1 MLTKLKTKYTN
12 WLASDH
18 KLRKL
23 YVSLNYYLFRHK
35 LWGDVQAL
43 NAKDKFTAIYKLNLW
58 NNEESLSGG
67 GSTVR
72 RTIKIR
78 QMLPDLLHSYNV
90 KSICDAG
97 CGDFN
102 WMQHLKCT
110 AITYTGVDIVGDVIS
125 RNNIQYGNTNTRFLE
140 LDIIHDIVPRVD
152 LILCRQCLFH
162 LSFTDIRA
170 ALVNFKASMSMYLLA
185 THQPN
190 VDKNVDI
197 ITGGCR
203 AVNWTRPPFNFPEP
217 ITTISE
223 DYSGQCL
230 ALWRLDD
237 IKPELLGQ

>member
-23 YVSLNYYLFRHK
+23 CVSLNYYLFRHK
-35 LWGDVQAL
+35 LWREVQSL
-43 NAKDKFTAIYKLNLW
+43 NAKDKFTTIYKRNLW

-67 GSTVR
+67 GSTIR
-72 RTIKIR
+72 RTTKIR
-78 QMLPDLLHSYNV
+78 QLLPGFFESYHI

-102 WMQHLKCT
+102 WMRQVKCRP
-110 AITYTGVDIVGDVIS
+110 ITYIGVDIVSDLIS
-125 RNNIQYGNTNTRFLE
+125 SNNARYGNTNTRFLE
-140 LDIIHDIVPRVD
+140 LDVIHHTVPTVD

-162 LSFTDIRA
+162 LSFSDIRA
-170 ALVNFKASMSMYLLA
+170 TLVNFKASMSMYLLA

-190 VDKNVDI
+190 VGKNMDI
-197 ITGGCR
+197 ITGECR
-203 AVNWTRPPFNFPEP
+203 PVNWTRPPFNFPEP
-217 ITTISE
+217 ITTIGE
-223 DYSGQCL
+223 DYSDQYL

-237 IKPELLGQ
+237 LNAIC